1 MNYDLENYDPIDKM
15 HLYKGVVP
23 TDGVIIPT
31 TDDIAWEH
39 FRHYRWIYNKLE
51 IAESQGLSCGL
62 VPTIPDQ
69 FPVVVKPVF
78 NLMGGS
84 INARGSPQ
92 S

>member
-1 MNYDLENYDPIDKM
+1 MTWKNYDPIDKM

-23 TDGVIIPT
+23 TEGVTIPT

-62 VPTIPDQ
+62 VPTIPDR

-84 INARGSPQ
+84 INAR
-92 S
+92 